1 MRPWYT
7 YYFRWL
13 TVSVIAKKLYHPVS
27 FLWPSLP
34 SALYFNVNLWW
45 KLEVSKDI
53 AMGANLTGS
62 VPSKLVS
69 SNLKLLQ
76 RTSYLLFH
84 ACQSETEMERFQ
96 SPTKLQVPRGEQK
109 KTGKVNQRLGI
120 NVQWKSLAVLVTYI
134 FVNISHLSSCFRWFH
149 FLQLRSIVMQLGSI
163 FSCLP
168 QKP

>member
-1 MRPWYT
+1 
-7 YYFRWL
+7 
-13 TVSVIAKKLYHPVS
+13 
-27 FLWPSLP
+27 
-34 SALYFNVNLWW
+34 
-45 KLEVSKDI
+45 
-53 AMGANLTGS
+53 MGANLTGS

-69 SNLKLLQ
+69 SNLKLLK

-96 SPTKLQVPRGEQK
+96 SPTKLQVPCGEKK
-109 KTGKVNQRLGI
+109 KTWKVNQRLGI

-149 FLQLRSIVMQLGSI
+149 FLQLRSILMQLGSI

-168 QKP
+168 QKTQKPQQKTYPHHYQQNNNQKQNQKHKWFINN